1 MHVKSYPAFEALIP
15 PKEKKKKKFPQ
26 NLFPRNPNL
35 YSPPFFLSLF
45 ISFLLFLLFV
55 LSFFLSFFVSFFVS
69 FFCFFFF
76 FIKGCTRGKS
86 SKKREMVINKS
97 LQAMVVENS
106 VQEDSFFFSGKEKF
120 GLFLRGCFFFRKMG
134 HAKQLLLFFLKKKMA
149 PCQKL

>member
-1 MHVKSYPAFEALIP
+1 MFLNSECTSNLTPRLRRLFLP
-15 PKEKKKKKFPQ
+15 KKKKKKKIPSKPISAEPQSIFPPPSFY
-26 NLFPRNPNL
+26 LFSFHF
-35 YSPPFFLSLF
+35 YYFFF
-45 ISFLLFLLFV
+45 
-55 LSFFLSFFVSFFVS
+55 SFFLSFFLSLFLSLFLFFV
-69 FFCFFFF
+69 FF

-134 HAKQLLLFFLKKKMA
+134 HAKQLLLFF
-149 PCQKL
+149 